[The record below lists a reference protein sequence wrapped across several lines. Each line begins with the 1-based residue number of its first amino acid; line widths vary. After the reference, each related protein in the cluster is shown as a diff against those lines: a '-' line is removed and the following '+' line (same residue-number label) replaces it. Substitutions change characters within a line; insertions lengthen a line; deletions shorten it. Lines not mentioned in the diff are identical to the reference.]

1 MAASGFLRAERSQH
15 MKISF
20 SDTSMPYEDGLDF
33 LISALDRARGLYMAS
48 DTDYPGRYSRWDIGF
63 AAPPVEICGYQGRT
77 VFTALNARGQKIIAL
92 IGAFLQSVQDDA
104 FTVQSLDENQLVCA
118 ISASTAV
125 FSEEERSHQ
134 PSPLSPLRRIIRAAA
149 SPEGFAGFYGAFAYD
164 LLFCFNPI
172 DFKHARGQDA
182 RLFHLYLPDRIY
194 LLDRRKETLVR
205 RDYEFAF
212 NGMAT
217 DDVARD
223 DLDTA
228 QTPAIA
234 APSDVT
240 ITSNMDDDAYAAM
253 VTRAK
258 EHIRKG
264 DVFEVVLSRIFTAPT
279 SQPPSQMFRNIR
291 QINPSPY
298 EFLMQMGSEQLV
310 GASPEM
316 FVRVESRRV
325 ESCPISGTARRSRTP
340 GDAAIIEDAEIL
352 RGLLNSAKDAAELTM
367 CTDVDRNDK
376 ARICAPGSIRL
387 LARRQ
392 IETYA
397 GLFHTVDH
405 VEGQLRDGFDGIDA
419 FLSHMWAVTL
429 TGAPKGEAAK
439 IIEAQEPCARQFYGA
454 AVGALHLNGD
464 VNTGITIRTLHIQN
478 GMAHYQSGASIV
490 YDSNPAEEAA
500 ETHTK
505 AQSFRRILTADIPS
519 RSLRP
524 AAQTGAGKTV
534 VLIDNEDSFVHTL
547 ADYIRQTG
555 ARAFTYRHGT
565 PLETLLSLQPHLILH
580 SPGPGLPSQFK
591 VPETI
596 RAVAAAGIPQ
606 FGVCLGLQGM
616 FEAFG
621 GSLGYLD
628 TPRHG
633 KTWTITPAQHA
644 LFADMPD
651 PCIVGAYHSIY
662 GRKDTLPADLDIL
675 AENEDGV
682 IMAIAHKTLPAW
694 AVQFHPE
701 SVLSM
706 QGYAG
711 HKMIENVMQYLARA
725 A

>member
-1 MAASGFLRAERSQH
+1 MQLTCGSGI
-15 MKISF
+15 MKIS
-20 SDTSMPYEDGLDF
+20 SQDTTLDYAHGLDF
-33 LISALDRARGLYMAS
+33 LIGALDCARGLYMAS

-63 AAPPVEICGYQGRT
+63 ANPPVEVRGYHDRT
-77 VFTALNARGQKIIAL
+77 IFSALNARGEKILSLLA
-92 IGAFLQSVQDDA
+92 AFFAAAPDEAFAAAQTDA
-104 FTVQSLDENQLVCA
+104 QTLVCA
-118 ISASTAV
+118 LKPTTKV
-125 FSEEERSHQ
+125 FSEEERSRQ
-134 PSPLSPLRRIIRAAA
+134 PSPLSPLRHIIRAQSGAD
-149 SPEGFAGFYGAFAYD
+149 SFAGFYGAFAYD

-172 DFKHARGQDA
+172 SLKHPRAADDA
-182 RLFHLYLPDRIY
+182 LFHLYLPDSIY

-205 RDYEFAF
+205 RDFEFYADSISTA
-212 NGMAT
+212 GMA
-217 DDVARD
+217 REP
-223 DLDTA
+223 L
-228 QTPAIA
+228 PAGIPA
-234 APSDVT
+234 APPDAAD
-240 ITSNMDDDAYAAM
+240 IRSNMDDDAYAAM

-264 DVFEVVLSRIFTAPT
+264 DVFEVVLSRIFTAPCA
-279 SQPPSQMFRNIR
+279 QPPSQLFRNIR
-291 QINPSPY
+291 RINPSPY

-316 FVRVESRRV
+316 FVRVEGKRV

-340 GDAAIIEDAEIL
+340 GDAAVIEDAEIL

-405 VEGQLRDGFDGIDA
+405 VEGQLRAGFDGIDA

-429 TGAPKGEAAK
+429 TGAPKTEAAK
-439 IIEAQEPCARQFYGA
+439 IIEQQEPCARRFYGA

-464 VNTGITIRTLHIQN
+464 VNTGITIRTLHIKN
-478 GMAHYQSGASIV
+478 GMASYQSGASIV
-490 YDSNPAEEAA
+490 YDSIPAEEAA

-505 AQSFRRILTADIPS
+505 AQSFRRILSGDVPKP
-519 RSLRP
+519 SLRP
-524 AAQTGAGKTV
+524 AARTGEGKTV
-534 VLIDNEDSFVHTL
+534 ILIDNEDSFVHTL

-555 ARAFTYRHGT
+555 AAAITYRHGT
-565 PLETLLSLQPHLILH
+565 PLDTLLAHKPHLILH

-591 VPETI
+591 VPETV
-596 RAVAAAGIPQ
+596 RAVAAAGVPQ

-621 GSLGYLD
+621 GTLGYLD

-633 KTWTITPAQHA
+633 KTWTIKPAQHA
-644 LFADMPD
+644 LFGDMPAT
-651 PCIVGAYHSIY
+651 CVVGAYHSIY
-662 GRKDTLPADLDIL
+662 GRKETLPAELDVI
-675 AENEDGV
+675 AENENGIV
-682 IMAIAHKTLPAW
+682 MAIAHKTLPAW

-711 HKMIENVMQYLARA
+711 HKMIENVMQYLAA
-725 A
+725 PA

>member
-1 MAASGFLRAERSQH
+1 
-15 MKISF
+15 MKITSR
-20 SDTSMPYEDGLDF
+20 DTRLDYAQGLDF
-33 LISALDRARGLYMAS
+33 LVGALDSARGLYMAS

-63 AAPPVEICGYQGRT
+63 AAPPLEVRGYNGRT
-77 VFTALNARGQKIIAL
+77 VFSALNVRGEKIIAL
-92 IGAFLQSVQDDA
+92 LAAFFAKTPDEA
-104 FTVQSLDENQLVCA
+104 FTAAQENAQTLVCT
-118 ISASTAV
+118 IHPGTEV
-125 FSEEERSHQ
+125 FSEEERSRQ
-134 PSPLSPLRRIIRAAA
+134 PSPLSPLRHIIRQSDSAD
-149 SPEGFAGFYGAFAYD
+149 SFAGFYGAFAYD

-172 DFKHARGQDA
+172 ALKHPRAEDA
-182 RLFHLYLPDRIY
+182 ALFHLYLPDSIY
-194 LLDRRKETLVR
+194 LLDRRKETLSR
-205 RDYEFAF
+205 RDFEFSF
-212 NGMAT
+212 GDMGT
-217 DDVARD
+217 DGLAREA
-223 DLDTA
+223 LRA
-228 QTPAIA
+228 GKPA
-234 APSDVT
+234 APADSAD
-240 ITSNMDDDAYAAM
+240 IRSNMDDDAYAAM

-264 DVFEVVLSRIFTAPT
+264 DVFEVVLSRIFSAPCT
-279 SQPPSQMFRNIR
+279 QPPSQLFRNIR
-291 QINPSPY
+291 RINPSPY
-298 EFLMQMGSEQLV
+298 EFLMQMGAEQLV

-316 FVRVESRRV
+316 FVRVEGKRV

-340 GDAAIIEDAEIL
+340 GDAAVIEDAEIL

-376 ARICAPGSIRL
+376 ARICVPGSTRL

-429 TGAPKGEAAK
+429 TGAPKTEAAK
-439 IIEAQEPCARQFYGA
+439 IIEQQEPAARRFYGA

-464 VNTGITIRTLHIQN
+464 VNTGITIRTLHIKD
-478 GMAHYQSGASIV
+478 GSAHYQSGASIV
-490 YDSNPAEEAA
+490 YDSIPAEEAA

-505 AQSFRRILTADIPS
+505 AQSFRRILAGDVPKPS
-519 RSLRP
+519 HRP

-534 VLIDNEDSFVHTL
+534 ILIDNEDSFVHTL

-555 ARAFTYRHGT
+555 ATAITYRHGA
-565 PLETLLSLQPHLILH
+565 PIEKLLAHKPHLILH

-591 VPETI
+591 VPETV
-596 RAVAAAGIPQ
+596 RAVAAAGVPQ

-621 GSLGYLD
+621 GTLGYLE

-633 KTWTITPAQHA
+633 KTWTINPAQHA
-644 LFADMPD
+644 LFGDMPT
-651 PCIVGAYHSIY
+651 PCTVGAYHSIY
-662 GRKDTLPADLDIL
+662 GRKETLPAELDVI
-675 AENEDGV
+675 AENENGV

-706 QGYAG
+706 HGYAG
-711 HKMIENVMQYLARA
+711 HKMIENVMQYLAA
-725 A
+725 PA

>member
-1 MAASGFLRAERSQH
+1 
-15 MKISF
+15 MKI
-20 SDTSMPYEDGLDF
+20 TSQDISLDYAAGLDF
-33 LISALDRARGLYMAS
+33 LIGALDTAPGLYMAS

-63 AAPPVEICGYQGRT
+63 AAPPLEVRGYKDRT
-77 VFTALNARGQKIIAL
+77 VFTALNARGRKIIDIL
-92 IGAFLQSVQDDA
+92 GAFFSAAPDTAAVEGSG
-104 FTVQSLDENQLVCA
+104 TLVCRINPA
-118 ISASTAV
+118 TKI
-125 FSEEERSHQ
+125 FSEEERSQQ
-134 PSPLSPLRRIIRAAA
+134 PSPLSPLRQIIRAGAA
-149 SPEGFAGFYGAFAYD
+149 IDSFAGFYGAFAYD

-172 DFKHARGQDA
+172 PLKHPRGDDSL
-182 RLFHLYLPDRIY
+182 LFHLYLPDAIY

-205 RDYEFAF
+205 RDYEFSLDAHTTA
-212 NGMAT
+212 GMA
-217 DDVARD
+217 RD
-223 DLDTA
+223 ALPEGRPA
-228 QTPAIA
+228 ITPAA
-234 APSDVT
+234 AD

-264 DVFEVVLSRIFTAPT
+264 DVFEVVLSRIFTAPCT
-279 SQPPSQMFRNIR
+279 QPPSQLFRNIR
-291 QINPSPY
+291 RINPSPY
-298 EFLMQMGSEQLV
+298 EFLMQMGDEQLV

-316 FVRVESRRV
+316 FVRVEGKRV

-340 GDAAIIEDAEIL
+340 GDAAVIEDAEIL

-376 ARICAPGSIRL
+376 ARICEAGSTRL

-405 VEGQLRDGFDGIDA
+405 VEGRLRDGFDGVDA

-429 TGAPKGEAAK
+429 TGAPKTEAAK
-439 IIEAQEPCARQFYGA
+439 IIEQQEPAARKFYGA

-464 VNTGITIRTLHIQN
+464 VNTGITIRTLHIKN
-478 GMAHYQSGASIV
+478 GVAQYQSGASIV
-490 YDSNPAEEAA
+490 YDSVPEKEAA

-505 AQSFRRILTADIPS
+505 AQSFRRILAGDLPQP
-519 RSLRP
+519 SLRP
-524 AAQTGAGKTV
+524 AARTGEGKTV

-555 ARAFTYRHGT
+555 AAAITYRHGT
-565 PLETLLSLQPHLILH
+565 PLETLLAHKPHLVLH
-580 SPGPGLPSQFK
+580 SPGPGLPSQFR
-591 VPETI
+591 VPETV
-596 RAVAAAGIPQ
+596 RALADAGVPQ

-621 GSLGYLD
+621 GALDYLK

-644 LFADMPD
+644 LFGDMPT
-651 PCIVGAYHSIY
+651 PCTVGAYHSIY
-662 GRKDTLPADLDIL
+662 GKRGTLPDCLDVI
-675 AENEDGV
+675 AVNENDV

>member
-1 MAASGFLRAERSQH
+1 
-15 MKISF
+15 MKIISQ
-20 SDTSMPYEDGLDF
+20 DTPLPYAEGLDF
-33 LISALDRARGLYMAS
+33 LIGALDTARGLYMAS

-63 AAPPVEICGYQGRT
+63 AAPPLEVRGYADRS
-77 VFTALNARGQKIIAL
+77 VFTALNANGRAL
-92 IGAFLQSVQDDA
+92 VLLLGDFFAAHPDVA
-104 FTVQSLDENQLVCA
+104 FTVSVPDADTLVCTVNP
-118 ISASTAV
+118 ASKI
-125 FSEEERSHQ
+125 FSEEERSQQ
-134 PSPLSPLRRIIRAAA
+134 PSPLSPLRKIIQA
-149 SPEGFAGFYGAFAYD
+149 SGAGESFAGFYGAFAYD
-164 LLFCFNPI
+164 LLFCFNPVPL
-172 DFKHARGQDA
+172 KHTRAADSL
-182 RLFHLYLPDRIY
+182 LFHLYLPDSIY

-205 RDYEFAF
+205 RDYAF
-212 NGMAT
+212 SFGAHQT
-217 DDVARD
+217 DFPADHALPAGRGD
-223 DLDTA
+223 I
-228 QTPAIA
+228 TPAA
-234 APSDVT
+234 ASQ
-240 ITSNMDDDAYAAM
+240 ITSNMDDDTYAAM
-253 VTRAK
+253 VLRAK

-264 DVFEVVLSRIFTAPT
+264 DVFEVVLSRIFTAPCT
-279 SQPPSQMFRNIR
+279 QPPSQLFRNIR
-291 QINPSPY
+291 RINPSPY
-298 EFLMQMGSEQLV
+298 EFLMQMGDEQLV

-316 FVRVESRRV
+316 FVRVEGRRV

-340 GDAAIIEDAEIL
+340 GDAAVIEDAEIL

-376 ARICAPGSIRL
+376 ARICEAGSTRL

-405 VEGQLRDGFDGIDA
+405 VEGQLRQGFDGVDA

-429 TGAPKGEAAK
+429 TGAPKTEAAK
-439 IIEAQEPCARQFYGA
+439 IIEQQEPAARQFYGA

-464 VNTGITIRTLHIQN
+464 VNTGITIRTLHIKN
-478 GMAHYQSGASIV
+478 GVAQYQSGASIV
-490 YDSNPAEEAA
+490 YDSVPEEEAA

-505 AQSFRRILTADIPS
+505 AQSFRRILTGDIPKP
-519 RSLRP
+519 SLRP
-524 AAQTGAGKTV
+524 AARTGEGKTV

-555 ARAFTYRHGT
+555 AAAITYRHGT
-565 PLETLLSLQPHLILH
+565 PLETILAHKPHLVLH
-580 SPGPGLPSQFK
+580 SPGPGLPSQFR
-591 VPETI
+591 VPETV
-596 RAVAAAGIPQ
+596 RAIADAGVPQ

-621 GSLGYLD
+621 GTLDYLK

-633 KTWTITPAQHA
+633 KTWTIAPAQHA
-644 LFADMPD
+644 LFGDMPA
-651 PCIVGAYHSIY
+651 PCTVGAYHSIY
-662 GRKDTLPADLDIL
+662 GRRETLPECLEVIAVNENDI
-675 AENEDGV
+675 

-706 QGYAG
+706 HGYAG